1 MYNKD
6 IAGKR
11 LLLVGGVASAYD
23 LIELARRNHVFLGV
37 ADYNKDTSIK
47 RAADAAYD
55 IDVTDIDAVV
65 ELYQREKYDGIISN
79 FSDMLAPFVTQAA
92 EQIGRYVPYT
102 VEQLKMSTDKEFF
115 KKTCMAYG
123 VSVPKLYTM
132 NVSDEESMGA
142 VELPVIVKPVDGS
155 GSKGIVICHTKEELA
170 VGYTNA
176 VQASRSG
183 RAIVEQYLPYDE
195 INVTYIAQ
203 NGDIQLAAIHDRY
216 FNTQQKD
223 VVRVPDMYIY
233 PSRYTNIYME
243 KYNEPVIHML
253 KSLGIKNGSLFMQAC
268 VKDEVVYFYE
278 AGMRLNGCKTYDIL
292 EVENDFN
299 TFERLIRFALTGDMG
314 QHCVFTPKMNKWYAT
329 WNVVAK
335 PGAVINEF
343 RGLEE
348 LNSYPWMIGTKIRY
362 RIGDQVPANSKGTLL
377 QLLGR
382 FHLWAETKEQL
393 IERIDHMQTLFDA
406 MDDEGESVLL
416 TPHDVDDLKQ
426 RIDYGFK

>member
-11 LLLVGGVASAYD
+11 LLLIGGVASAYD

-65 ELYQREKYDGIISN
+65 ELYRREKYDGIISN
-79 FSDMLAPFVTQAA
+79 FSDMLAPFVTRAA
-92 EQIGRYVPYT
+92 EQIGGYVPYT

-115 KKTCMAYG
+115 KQTCMTYG
-123 VSVPKLYTM
+123 VSVPKQYTF
-132 NVSDEESMGA
+132 NVNDEESMGA
-142 VELPVIVKPVDGS
+142 VKMPVIIKPVDGS
-155 GSKGIVICHTKEELA
+155 GSKGIVICHKKEELA
-170 VGYTNA
+170 GGYANA
-176 VQASRSG
+176 VLASRSG

-216 FNTQQKD
+216 FNTQQED

-253 KSLGIKNGSLFMQAC
+253 KSLGVKNGSLFMQAC
-268 VKDEVVYFYE
+268 VRDEGVYFYE

-314 QHCVFTPKMNKWYAT
+314 QHCVFTPRMNKWYAT
-329 WNVVAK
+329 WNVVAR
-335 PGAVINEF
+335 PGAVIKEF

-362 RIGDQVPANSKGTLL
+362 RIGDQVPVNSKGTLL

-393 IERIDHMQTLFDA
+393 FERIEHMQTLFGAVDV
-406 MDDEGESVLL
+406 EGKNALL
-416 TPHDVDDLKQ
+416 TPHDVENLRQK
-426 RIDYGFK
+426 IDYELT

>member
-23 LIELARRNHVFLGV
+23 LIQLAGRNHIFLGV

-55 IDVTDIDAVV
+55 IDVTDIDAV
-65 ELYQREKYDGIISN
+65 ERLYRDEKYDGIISN
-79 FSDMLAPFVTQAA
+79 FSDMLSPFVTRLADR
-92 EQIGRYVPYT
+92 IGGFAPYT
-102 VEQLKMSTDKEFF
+102 VEQLRMSTDKEFF
-115 KKTCMAYG
+115 KKTCLQYG
-123 VSVPKLYTM
+123 VSVPEQFEVDVK
-132 NVSDEESMGA
+132 DERSLDA

-155 GSKGIVICHTKEELA
+155 GSKGIVVCHTKEEL
-170 VGYTNA
+170 VSGYA
-176 VQASRSG
+176 AAAQASRSG
-183 RAIVEQYLPYDE
+183 RAIAEQYLPYDE

-216 FNTQQKD
+216 FNTEQED

-233 PSRYTNIYME
+233 PSRYTDIYLE

-253 KSLGIKNGSLFMQAC
+253 KSIGIKNGSLFMQAC
-268 VKDEVVYFYE
+268 VRDNVVYFYE

-314 QHCVFTPKMNKWYAT
+314 PHCEFTPRMNKWYAT
-329 WNVVAK
+329 WNVVAN
-335 PGAVINEF
+335 PGAVIKAF

-348 LNSYPWMIGTKIRY
+348 LQSYPWMTGTKIRY
-362 RIGDQVPANSKGTLL
+362 RIGDQVPADSRGTLL

-393 IERIDHMQTLFDA
+393 LERIDHMQTLFDA
-406 MDDEGESVLL
+406 VDEEGKSALL
-416 TPHDVDDLKQ
+416 TPHDVEDLRKK
-426 RIDYGFK
+426 IDYDLR